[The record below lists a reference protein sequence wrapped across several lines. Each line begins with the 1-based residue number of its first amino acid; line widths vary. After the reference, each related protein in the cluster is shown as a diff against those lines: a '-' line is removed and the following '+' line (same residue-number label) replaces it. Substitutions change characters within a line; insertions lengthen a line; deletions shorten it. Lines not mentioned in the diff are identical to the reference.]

1 MTTAVDRVSE
11 AQKEQKWHHKTL
23 NTFNGDIRTQIRK
36 VHNYFKRL
44 CQIKKHD
51 WVNKK
56 LQQATTDD
64 IWGFKSW
71 SKGTQNY
78 STLPISRGE
87 GLPKVVMH
95 QDKCDTL
102 RAELYQP
109 PPHLEEEH
117 APDLENPQAE
127 DLPFEKITFE
137 EVNEAI
143 NSTSPSSAPGYS
155 QMNYQVVKWAW
166 RNETGQQYTFLLMQ
180 KCLEAGDHPKSWRK
194 AIAALKKPGK
204 PDYSNPT
211 VYHLI
216 ALLECLGKILK
227 KIMAQ

>member
-1 MTTAVDRVSE
+1 LTTAADRVSE
-11 AQKEQKWHHKTL
+11 AWKAQKQHHKTL

-36 VHNYFKRL
+36 AHNYFKRL
-44 CQIKKHD
+44 CQIKKRD

-56 LQQATTDD
+56 LQQATTDN
-64 IWGFKSW
+64 IWGFQSW
-71 SKGTQNY
+71 SKGTWNY
-78 STLPISRGE
+78 PTLPISRGE

-95 QDKCDTL
+95 QDKCDAL

-166 RNETGQQYTFLLMQ
+166 RNET
-180 KCLEAGDHPKSWRK
+180 S
-194 AIAALKKPGK
+194 
-204 PDYSNPT
+204 
-211 VYHLI
+211 
-216 ALLECLGKILK
+216 
-227 KIMAQ
+227 